1 MHSRVTRT
9 MSEHRR
15 TWVHRMTPAAAMRT
29 RLVAAAVLW
38 TTVGSVLAFV
48 GVRWVL
54 MACSSGVLRAMA
66 LVTAAMVGFVKSRVV
81 FRRTAARVTA
91 RLLSQGD
98 GRCFGGFSVVEIVAH
113 GGRDGCPRS
122 LAASLGHSLPVAR
135 VGVLGGGRWAYVG
148 VGRHLAMPL
157 PFVTLRRKLLPGR
170 YRLRAID
177 CLRAWRRGRGRI

>member
-1 MHSRVTRT
+1 

-98 GRCFGGFSVVEIVAH
+98 GRCFGGFLSWKSWLTVVVMAAL
-113 GGRDGCPRS
+113 GRLLRASGIPCLWLG
-122 LAASLGHSLPVAR
+122 LAYSA
-135 VGVLGGGRWAYVG
+135 VG
-148 VGRHLAMPL
+148 VGLTLASVDIWRCRYHL
-157 PFVTLRRKLLPGR
+157 
-170 YRLRAID
+170 
-177 CLRAWRRGRGRI
+177 